1 MEIKKS
7 VKASLEN
14 KKLLFLEIGLVL
26 ALGLI
31 WAGFSWETKEA
42 EESKMKKEV
51 KMEEETEQEEVIIE
65 EEKKPEIPP
74 EEQPEEEQFSDE
86 IEEVEDDEEE
96 TVQRIDED
104 KEIEIVRVERHENV
118 EVEEEEEEVET
129 VEFFRVEVKPTFQGG
144 DAGEFAKWVQE
155 NLQYPQAAK
164 DADVQGRVVA
174 QFVVGTDGKIQDVQ
188 VLRGVHP
195 DLDAEVV
202 RVISSSPDWTPGY
215 VKGAPVKVSYT
226 FPVVFKTNG
235 NAALETNTVQVR
247 GAQADSALVKTKKQ

>member
-1 MEIKKS
+1 METKKS

-14 KKLLFLEIGLVL
+14 KRILFLEIGLVL
-26 ALGLI
+26 ALAAV

-104 KEIEIVRVERHENV
+104 KEIEIVRVERHDNV

-144 DAGEFAKWVQE
+144 DPNAFSKWVAQH
-155 NLQYPQAAK
+155 LQYPEIAK
-164 DADVQGRVVA
+164 ENGIKGRVIL
-174 QFVVGTDGKIQDVQ
+174 QFTIGVDGKLTDIKV
-188 VLRGVHP
+188 VRGV
-195 DLDAEVV
+195 DKALDDEAV
-202 RVISSSPDWTPGY
+202 RVVKSSPKWTPG
-215 VKGAPVKVSYT
+215 KQRDRAVKVTYT
-226 FPVVFKTNG
+226 FPVIFE
-235 NAALETNTVQVR
+235 LR
-247 GAQADSALVKTKKQ
+247 

>member
-42 EESKMKKEV
+42 EESKTKKEV

-144 DAGEFAKWVQE
+144 DPNAFSKWVAQH
-155 NLQYPQAAK
+155 LQYPEIAK
-164 DADVQGRVVA
+164 ENGIKGRVIL
-174 QFVVGTDGKIQDVQ
+174 QFTIGVDGKLTDIKV
-188 VLRGVHP
+188 VRGV
-195 DLDAEVV
+195 DKALDDEAV
-202 RVISSSPDWTPGY
+202 RVVKSSPKWTPG
-215 VKGAPVKVSYT
+215 KQRDRAVKVTYT
-226 FPVVFKTNG
+226 FPVIFE
-235 NAALETNTVQVR
+235 LR
-247 GAQADSALVKTKKQ
+247 

>member
-14 KKLLFLEIGLVL
+14 KKVLFLEIGLVL
-26 ALGLI
+26 ALALV

-74 EEQPEEEQFSDE
+74 EEEPEEEQFSDE

-104 KEIEIVRVERHENV
+104 KDIEIVRVERHDNV

-144 DAGEFAKWVQE
+144 DPNAFSKWVAQH
-155 NLQYPQAAK
+155 LQYPEIAK
-164 DADVQGRVVA
+164 ENGIKGRVIL
-174 QFVVGTDGKIQDVQ
+174 QFTIGVDGKLTDIKV
-188 VLRGVHP
+188 VRGV
-195 DLDAEVV
+195 DKALDEEAV
-202 RVISSSPDWTPGY
+202 RVVKSSPKWTPG
-215 VKGAPVKVSYT
+215 KQRDRAVKVTYT
-226 FPVVFKTNG
+226 FPVIFE
-235 NAALETNTVQVR
+235 LR
-247 GAQADSALVKTKKQ
+247 